1 VLMTPVVAFLICISL
16 AVFIAH
22 AFNAYRES

>member
-1 VLMTPVVAFLICISL
+1 MTGAIAFLMCISV
-16 AVFIAH
+16 AVFFAH

>member
-16 AVFIAH
+16 AVFFAH